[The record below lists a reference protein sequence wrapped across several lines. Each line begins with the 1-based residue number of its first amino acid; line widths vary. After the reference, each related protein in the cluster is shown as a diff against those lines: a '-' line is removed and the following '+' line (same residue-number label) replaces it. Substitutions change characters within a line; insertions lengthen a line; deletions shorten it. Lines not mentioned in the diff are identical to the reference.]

1 MGKSTKSTISMAIS
15 SSELLNYQRVNDV
28 NSGFSVW
35 DHLLSIGSGPSEWRT
50 IRMSP
55 ICHLACNVPALP
67 TILTEFQRQSARSF
81 TWNFRKMDWTI
92 SNLQFPGEKHH
103 LPNPFFWDIQP
114 AGFFPSQIGYSA
126 TPGTLCQGWRR
137 PPSTCSATAW
147 RPSSKSPGGHG
158 DSHGAIIDPRSV
170 AYY

>member
-1 MGKSTKSTISMAIS
+1 MAIS

-81 TWNFRKMDWTI
+81 T
-92 SNLQFPGEKHH
+92 
-103 LPNPFFWDIQP
+103 
-114 AGFFPSQIGYSA
+114 
-126 TPGTLCQGWRR
+126 
-137 PPSTCSATAW
+137 
-147 RPSSKSPGGHG
+147 
-158 DSHGAIIDPRSV
+158 
-170 AYY
+170 